1 MKKAVRINISLPEVL
16 VQEIDAYAQARGM
29 SRSAF
34 LALAAEHEM
43 ADD

>member
-1 MKKAVRINISLPEVL
+1 LAAAFGCDPDF
-16 VQEIDAYAQARGM
+16 DAAARERHM

-43 ADD
+43 AAH